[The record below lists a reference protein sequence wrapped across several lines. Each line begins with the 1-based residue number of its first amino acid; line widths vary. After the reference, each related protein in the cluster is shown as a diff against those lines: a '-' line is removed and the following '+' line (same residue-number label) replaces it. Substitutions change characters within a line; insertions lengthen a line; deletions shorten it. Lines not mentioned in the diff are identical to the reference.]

1 MDHSIVPEQD
11 NDSIRHLNTIY
22 DYEDIIHR
30 SGSSRSGEYR
40 MKCSYLFVNPFSI
53 IISTYEL

>member
-22 DYEDIIHR
+22 DYEDIHR
-30 SGSSRSGEYR
+30 GGSSRSGEYR
-40 MKCSYLFVNPFSI
+40 MK
-53 IISTYEL
+53 

>member
-22 DYEDIIHR
+22 DYEDIHR
-30 SGSSRSGEYR
+30 GGSSRSGEYR
-40 MKCSYLFVNPFSI
+40 IKCSYLFVNPFSM